1 MDNASYYS
9 VQTDKCPAPNTRKA
23 EVLVNAGEKKALSAE
38 IYKLFHE
45 NRFVI
50 ALENVKVQISQQGP
64 IVASEGY
71 MLFAVVVYKMLENCH
86 IHQSLQHDI
95 KQYFINVN

>member
-1 MDNASYYS
+1 MQGKNA
-9 VQTDKCPAPNTRKA
+9 
-23 EVLVNAGEKKALSAE
+23 LLAE
-38 IYKLFHE
+38 IYEPFHE

-50 ALENVKVQISQQGP
+50 ALENIAVQISQQGS

-71 MLFAVVVYKMLENCH
+71 VLFAVVVYKMLENYH
-86 IHQSLQHDI
+86 IHQSLQHDF